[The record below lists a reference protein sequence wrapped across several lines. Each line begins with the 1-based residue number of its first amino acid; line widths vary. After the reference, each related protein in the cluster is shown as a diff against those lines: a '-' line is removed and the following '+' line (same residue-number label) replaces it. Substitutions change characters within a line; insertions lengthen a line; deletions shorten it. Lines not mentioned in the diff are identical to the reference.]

1 MPREKSDKKTA
12 AMETIHKGIDEV
24 HELLKKAKE
33 KYDMT
38 DDKTKK
44 KIVAGIAGSAALI
57 AGIIGLKKHG
67 KKKDEEK

>member
-12 AMETIHKGIDEV
+12 AMGAIHKGVDEI
-24 HELLKKAKE
+24 HDLLKRAKE
-33 KYDMT
+33 KYEMA

-67 KKKDEEK
+67 KRKDEEK